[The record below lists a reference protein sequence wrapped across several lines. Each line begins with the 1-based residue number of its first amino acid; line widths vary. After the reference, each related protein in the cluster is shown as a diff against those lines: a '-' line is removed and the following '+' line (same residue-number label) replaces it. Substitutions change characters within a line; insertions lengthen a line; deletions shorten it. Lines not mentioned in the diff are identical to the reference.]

1 MCCTEILR
9 SSLSQMNSGL
19 SASSLKIAKEGTH
32 MLMCP
37 SLLAPGT
44 ALVRS
49 WRESPHNLPMLL
61 LVWWRWQQWVYQ
73 KLETQCAC
81 WWLPRL
87 LSAVSPVSLVLELQ
101 LFFFSPRCFLSSQ
114 GLVHITLVFP
124 LYCLSVMVACGWA
137 PVSGQNCFRLTF
149 LALGWQSS
157 SLWSMRRLFLLSLC
171 CIISCSGH
179 SSLSWSHEKWWGCV
193 LL

>member
-49 WRESPHNLPMLL
+49 RRESPHNLPMLL

-101 LFFFSPRCFLSSQ
+101 HFFFFSQMFPFFPRPSAHQ
-114 GLVHITLVFP
+114 
-124 LYCLSVMVACGWA
+124 
-137 PVSGQNCFRLTF
+137 SGI
-149 LALGWQSS
+149 S
-157 SLWSMRRLFLLSLC
+157 SLLPVCHGSMWMGSCVRTKLL
-171 CIISCSGH
+171 
-179 SSLSWSHEKWWGCV
+179 
-193 LL
+193 